1 MKQFFEV
8 LNEYDSYK
16 KLKEIISAGTQAA
29 VGITGA
35 AEISKAHI
43 LSALKY
49 DLGKQIAVIVP
60 SELEARKLRSEF
72 EMFGDASA
80 VQLSPADITVEDA
93 FGESFDLHGA
103 RIEALNGI
111 RNGATTVMSAAS
123 LMCCVMPKK
132 DFDSSVLKLKVGSV
146 QSDIAKVLTGM
157 GYERTAEVCGA
168 GQFSVRGGIADIFPP
183 GTDAP
188 LRVEFFDD
196 EVDSIRLFDVKTQV
210 STENIDE
217 AEIIPANADKG
228 TGNVLEYFKADNT
241 IFVLDEPRR
250 VIDSAS
256 RFAQDIEEKISAA
269 VMGGKKIKEFPVFD
283 FDKALETMKRG
294 TLLGMGAISC
304 VCEGFLPQNTLDF
317 TVKIL
322 SSYSGKTDV
331 LAEDT
336 LYWQK
341 QDYRIFVMAGSSSK
355 ARGIAEIFKDNKIKY
370 KLLKENEEVLPKTAG
385 IYALPLSKSFEYPLC
400 KTVFLSGTDV
410 FTERQKRKHR
420 SADAGKAIR
429 SFDEL
434 AIGDYVVHISHGI
447 GRFEELVTMTVDG
460 SQRDYLKIAYQGAD
474 VLYVPVNQLNMLYK
488 YSHAGDDTPAPK
500 INRLGGTAW
509 QNTTAKVKSS
519 AKKLAIKLLDLYA
532 ERSRI
537 RGHAFAKDTPWQMQ
551 FEDEFPY
558 EETPDQLKSTD
569 EIKRDMESE
578 RPMDR
583 LLCGDVGFGKTE
595 VAVRAAFKCV
605 MDGCQCAYLVPT
617 TILASQHFSGF
628 VERMK
633 SFPVSIEMLS
643 RFRTRA
649 QQKEILEKLKNG
661 EIDII
666 IGTHRLLG
674 DDVEFKKL
682 GLLIV
687 DEEQRFGVGHK
698 EKIKNLK
705 RGIDVLTL
713 TATPIPRTLN
723 MAMSGIRDMSVIT
736 MPPEDRH
743 SVQTYV
749 LEHSDDIIASAIRRE
764 ISRSGQVYYVY
775 NRVAGIYTKAE
786 KIKKLLPGVNVAVA
800 HGQMNE
806 RELEKIML
814 KVLSGEVQVLV
825 CTTIIETGI
834 DIPNVNTIIIE
845 NADCMGL
852 SQLYQLRGRVGRSAR
867 VAYAYLTFR
876 RDKALSEVSE
886 KRLVAIKEF
895 TQLGAGF
902 KIALR
907 DLEIRGAGDIFGP
920 EQHGFMS
927 SVGYDMYMRLLGEAI
942 SETKGGMQKKTE
954 SVIDISVDAGIPED
968 YISDTRLRLEIY
980 REIADVESEDD
991 KMRVIDEICDRFG
1004 DIPDK
1009 TLMLLDVSMLRVYAA
1024 EVGVRDISGDSSR
1037 IVLKIDENNAPSAEG
1052 IANLIEKHKH
1062 NIMFSA
1068 GENPYITVKIDSKSQ
1083 KETINIIKNMLKDL
1097 KVHGN

>member
-8 LNEYDSYK
+8 LKENDSYK
-16 KLKEIISAGTQAA
+16 KLKDIVSAGEST
-29 VGITGA
+29 VGISGT
-35 AEISKAHI
+35 AEISKAHV

-60 SELEARKLRSEF
+60 TELEARKLRAEF

-80 VQLSPADITVEDA
+80 VQLSPADITVGET

-111 RNGATTVMSAAS
+111 RHGATAVMSAAA
-123 LMCCVMPKK
+123 LMCYVMPKDK
-132 DFDSSVLKLKVGSV
+132 FELSVLRLKVGGS
-146 QSDIAKVLTGM
+146 QKDIARVLTDM
-157 GYERTAEVCGA
+157 GYERTAEVSGA
-168 GQFSVRGGIADIFPP
+168 GQFALRGGIADIYPP
-183 GTDAP
+183 GADAP
-188 LRVEFFDD
+188 LRIEFFDD
-196 EVDSIRLFDVKTQV
+196 EVDSIRLFDPKTQV
-210 STENIDE
+210 STENISE
-217 AEIIPANADKG
+217 AEIIPANADRG
-228 TGNVLEYFKADNT
+228 AASILEYFPSENT

-250 VIDSAS
+250 VSDSAAQ
-256 RFAQDIEEKISAA
+256 FAADVEEKVSAA
-269 VMGGKKIKEFPVFD
+269 VMGGKNVKEFPVLEFK
-283 FDKALETMKRG
+283 KALDIMKQG
-294 TLLGMGAISC
+294 TVLGMGAISC
-304 VCEGFLPQNTLDF
+304 VCDDFLPEKTLDF

-341 QDYRIFVMAGSSSK
+341 QGYKIFILAGSTAK
-355 ARGIAEIFKDNKIKY
+355 ARGIAEIFNDNKIKY
-370 KLLKENEEVLPKTAG
+370 KLLKENETAKPPFAG

-400 KTVFLSGTDV
+400 KAVFVSGADV
-410 FTERQKRKHR
+410 FSEKQIRKHR
-420 SADAGKAIR
+420 STDAGKAIR

-434 AIGDYVVHISHGI
+434 AVGDYVVHISHGI
-447 GRFEELVTMTVDG
+447 GRFEELVTLTVDG
-460 SQRDYLKIAYQGAD
+460 AERDYLKIAYQGAD

-519 AKKLAIKLLDLYA
+519 AKKLAVKLLELYA

-537 RGHAFAKDTPWQMQ
+537 NGHAFSKDTPWQAQ
-551 FEDEFPY
+551 FEDEFIY
-558 EETPDQLKSTD
+558 EETPDQLKSVM
-569 EIKRDMESE
+569 EIKRDMESV

-605 MDGCQCAYLVPT
+605 MDGYQCAYLVPT

-633 SFPVSIEMLS
+633 SFPIKIEMLS

-649 QQKEILEKLKNG
+649 QQKEILEKLKKG

-674 DDVEFKKL
+674 DDVEFKRL

-723 MAMSGIRDMSVIT
+723 MAMSGIRDMSVIS

-743 SVQTYV
+743 AVQTYV

-764 ISRSGQVYYVY
+764 ISRGGQVYYVY

-786 KIKKLLPGVNVAVA
+786 KIKKLLPGVSIAVA

-806 RELEKIML
+806 RELEKIMI

-834 DIPNVNTIIIE
+834 DIPNVNTIIVE

-942 SETKGGMQKKTE
+942 TETKGDIPKKTDA
-954 SVIDISVDAGIPED
+954 VIDISVDAGIPEE

-980 REIADVESEDD
+980 REIADIESEEDR
-991 KMRVIDEICDRFG
+991 MGVIDEICDRFG
-1004 DIPDK
+1004 DIPGK
-1009 TLMLLDVSMLRVYAA
+1009 TLMLLEVSMLRVYAA
-1024 EVGVRDISGDSSR
+1024 EVGVREISGDSSR
-1037 IVLKIDENNAPSAEG
+1037 LVFRIDEKNPPSAEG
-1052 IANLIEKHKH
+1052 IANLIEKHKQK
-1062 NIMFSA
+1062 IMFSA
-1068 GENPYITVKIDSKSQ
+1068 GENPYITVKIDAKSQ
-1083 KETINIIKNMLKDL
+1083 KDTINIIKNMLKDL
-1097 KVHGN
+1097 KVPQN

>member
-16 KLKEIISAGTQAA
+16 KLKDIVSSGACT
-29 VGITGA
+29 VGITGT
-35 AEISKAHI
+35 AEVSKAHL

-60 SELEARKLRSEF
+60 TELEARKLRLEF
-72 EMFGDASA
+72 EMFGDDSA
-80 VQLSPADITVEDA
+80 VQLSPADITIGDT
-93 FGESFDLHGA
+93 FGESFDLHSA

-111 RNGATTVMSAAS
+111 RRGATAVMSAAA
-123 LMCCVMPKK
+123 LMCRVMAK
-132 DFDSSVLKLKVGSV
+132 DRFEESVLIIKVGNSLK
-146 QSDIAKVLTGM
+146 DIAKILTGM

-168 GQFSVRGGIADIFPP
+168 GQFALRGGIADIYPP
-183 GTDAP
+183 GADAP
-188 LRVEFFDD
+188 LRIEFFDD

-210 STENIDE
+210 STENIKE
-217 AEIIPANADKG
+217 AEIVPANADRG
-228 TGNVLEYFKADNT
+228 TGCVLEYFAPGNT
-241 IFVLDEPRR
+241 VFVLDEPRR
-250 VIDSAS
+250 AADSAA
-256 RFAQDIEEKISAA
+256 RFSEEAEEKVSAA
-269 VMGGKKIKEFPVFD
+269 AMSGKNIKEFPVFD
-283 FDKALETMKRG
+283 FKESLDYMKRG

-304 VCEGFLPQNTLDF
+304 VCEDFLPQKTLDF
-317 TVKIL
+317 TVKVL

-331 LAEDT
+331 LTEDT

-341 QDYRIFVMAGSSSK
+341 QGYKIFVMAGSAVK
-355 ARGIAEIFKDNKIKY
+355 ARGIAEMFKDNKIKHRV
-370 KLLKENEEVLPKTAG
+370 LKENETVEPPAAG
-385 IYALPLSKSFEYPLC
+385 IYSLPLSKSFEYPLC
-400 KTVFLSGTDV
+400 KTVFVSGTDV
-410 FTERQKRKHR
+410 FAEKQIRKHR

-447 GRFEELVTMTVDG
+447 GRFEELVTLTVDG
-460 SQRDYLKIAYQGAD
+460 AERDYLKIAYQGSD

-500 INRLGGTAW
+500 INRLGGTSW
-509 QNTTAKVKSS
+509 QNTTEKVKKS
-519 AKKLAIKLLDLYA
+519 AKKLAVKLLDLYA

-628 VERMK
+628 IERMK
-633 SFPVSIEMLS
+633 SFPVTIEMLS

-649 QQKEILEKLKNG
+649 QQKEILERLKRG

-723 MAMSGIRDMSVIT
+723 MAMSGIRDMSVIS

-743 SVQTYV
+743 AVQTYI
-749 LEHSDDIIASAIRRE
+749 LEHSDDIIAAAIRRE
-764 ISRSGQVYYVY
+764 VSRSGQVYYVY
-775 NRVAGIYTKAE
+775 NRVAGIYTKAD
-786 KIKKLLPGVNVAVA
+786 KIKKLLPGINVAVA

-806 RELEKIML
+806 RELENIML

-852 SQLYQLRGRVGRSAR
+852 SQLYQLRGRVRRSAR
-867 VAYAYLTFR
+867 VAYPYLTFR

-942 SETKGGMQKKTE
+942 SETKGGTQKKTE
-954 SVIDISVDAGIPED
+954 SVIDISVDAGISED

-980 REIADVESEDD
+980 REIADIESEED
-991 KMRVIDEICDRFG
+991 KMRVTDELCDRFG
-1004 DIPDK
+1004 DIPEK

-1024 EVGVRDISGDSSR
+1024 EAGVREVCGDGCR
-1037 IVLKIDENNAPSAEG
+1037 IVLKIDEKNPPTAEG
-1052 IANLIEKHKH
+1052 IANIIEKNKH

-1068 GENPYITVKIDSKSQ
+1068 GENPYITLKIDSKSQ
-1083 KETINIIKNMLKDL
+1083 KDTINIIKNMLKDL
-1097 KVHGN
+1097 KVCEN